1 MDGADLMMAGP
12 TLRDDELLLVRAF
25 SAPVSLVFQL
35 WADAEHRKRWW
46 GPKGFTCTHLDSD
59 FRPGGA
65 WRTCFESEKHGA
77 NWSGGVYREIERDRR
92 LVFTFAWDEG
102 PAGGVETVCTVT
114 FAEQNGAT
122 IQTFHQTPFHD
133 RARRDSHVVGWSQV
147 LDRQQAYAETQAQ
160 GDQP

>member
-1 MDGADLMMAGP
+1 MRSIASAGG
-12 TLRDDELLLVRAF
+12 D
-25 SAPVSLVFQL
+25 
-35 WADAEHRKRWW
+35 RKASPARIW
-46 GPKGFTCTHLDSD
+46 TRTSD
-59 FRPGGA
+59 PAAPGGPA
-65 WRTCFESEKHGA
+65 SSSEKHGA